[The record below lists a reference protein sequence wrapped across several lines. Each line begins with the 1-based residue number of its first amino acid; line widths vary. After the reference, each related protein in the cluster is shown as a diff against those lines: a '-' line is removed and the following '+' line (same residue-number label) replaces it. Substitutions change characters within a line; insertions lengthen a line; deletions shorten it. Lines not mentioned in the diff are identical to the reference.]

1 MSTVMS
7 DDAGHIRIVLGGGGA
22 ARLFGVPFL
31 LVGVWLGYYLVLDLV
46 DFVNGTSGAE
56 MIPGTILL
64 IVMTAAFFLPGWML
78 VASRAV
84 VEIDRTRGVVT
95 VVRDLRFY
103 QHCHE
108 RRLSEFSAIEVD
120 LLSTAPNS
128 RSSRAFQVELAAQSR
143 RNQVVGLFDDGDAA
157 LKHAHHLSALVGLPV
172 MGLRFTEPP
181 ADE

>member
-1 MSTVMS
+1 MT
-7 DDAGHIRIVLGGGGA
+7 DDGAGIRIVLGGGGW

-31 LVGVWLGYYLVLDLV
+31 LAGLWFGYYLVLGLL
-46 DFVNGTSGAE
+46 DFVTGTAGVE

-84 VEIDRTRGVVT
+84 VEIDRASGTVV

-103 QHCHE
+103 QHRHE
-108 RRLSEFSAIEVD
+108 RQLSEFSAIEVD

-128 RSSRAFQVELAAQSR
+128 RTSRAFQVELAAASR
-143 RNQVVGLFDDGDAA
+143 RNQVVGLFDVGEAA
-157 LKHAHHLSALVGLPV
+157 VKHGERLSLLIGLP
-172 MGLRFTEPP
+172 LADRRFTEAP